1 MKYYPIDEDAA
12 RRAKNANSLSDYAE
26 GSATSE
32 YRRAGVFL
40 YKEVYIMKF
49 EQNPKRCYMCSK
61 AFSQAIKP
69 IPVIGGKCT
78 PGYICPTCYDKLF
91 RRDKQE

>member
-1 MKYYPIDEDAA
+1 
-12 RRAKNANSLSDYAE
+12 
-26 GSATSE
+26 
-32 YRRAGVFL
+32 
-40 YKEVYIMKF
+40 MKF

-78 PGYICPTCYDKLF
+78 PGYIAQLAMINYLGGINKNDEKDPGNAARC
-91 RRDKQE
+91 

>member
-1 MKYYPIDEDAA
+1 
-12 RRAKNANSLSDYAE
+12 
-26 GSATSE
+26 
-32 YRRAGVFL
+32 
-40 YKEVYIMKF
+40 MKF

-78 PGYICPTCYDKLF
+78 PGYIAQLAMINYLGGINKNDEKTRETPPGADDGRLERKSK
-91 RRDKQE
+91 R